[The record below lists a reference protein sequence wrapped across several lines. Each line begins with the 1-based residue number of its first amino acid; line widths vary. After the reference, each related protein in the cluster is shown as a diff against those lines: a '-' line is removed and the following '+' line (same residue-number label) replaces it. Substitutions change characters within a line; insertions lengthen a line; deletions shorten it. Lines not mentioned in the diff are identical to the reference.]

1 MKRRIRV
8 LVPILVVAF
17 LAPVVRATGQEPVQA
32 PERREGRAGA
42 TVSVD
47 RVNYKPGD
55 TAIIK
60 GAGFLP
66 GELVACGSRT
76 PTVRTRVRRIC
87 HSRS

>member
-8 LVPILVVAF
+8 FVPILVVAF
-17 LAPVVRATGQEPVQA
+17 LAPAVMATGQEAVQA

-55 TAIIK
+55 TAVIR

-66 GELVACGSRT
+66 GELVA
-76 PTVRTRVRRIC
+76 VRVAHANGQNEGRRIC
-87 HSRS
+87 RSRP